1 MPVILGTS
9 TLIFPFERFKKMAAV
24 FPEVKTQY
32 LKALSEQPMWLYI
45 KKATVK
51 VLCFTDSWGR

>member
-1 MPVILGTS
+1 
-9 TLIFPFERFKKMAAV
+9 MAAV